1 MQITFNIERLV
12 PRFILDDD
20 NGHALAKAIERG
32 LRYLAEKIEESIGIV
47 LDPMKMPEWRLD
59 EYAGELGC
67 VYDYNGTIDQKR
79 YWVINAQ
86 YLQSVFGT
94 KQAIYNFLEG
104 FFQEVRVEEWFEYN
118 GEPYHFRVTV
128 SDPNYTSEKNAWAVK
143 AIEAVK
149 NVRSRLDDITL
160 NNEAQIVVSGETER
174 WDVIVPY
181 ASQDDQTAA
190 NDLTDWEYGEE

>member
-104 FFQEVRVEEWFEYN
+104 FFQEVRVEEWFEYG

-128 SDPNYTSEKNAWAVK
+128 SDPNYTEEKNAWAMK

-149 NVRSRLDDITL
+149 NVRSVLDNITL

>member
-1 MQITFNIERLV
+1 MRITFNIERLV
-12 PRFILDDD
+12 PRYILDDD
-20 NGHALAKAIERG
+20 NGHALAKAIEKAW
-32 LRYLAEKIEESIGIV
+32 RYCAEKVEEGIGIV

-118 GEPYHFRVTV
+118 GQPYHFRVTV
-128 SDPNYTSEKNAWAVK
+128 SDPNYTNEKNAWAVK

-149 NVRSRLDDITL
+149 NVRSKLDDITL

-181 ASQDDQTAA
+181 ASTDDQTAA
-190 NDLTDWEYGEE
+190 NDLTDWEN